1 MDGTFTWGDDSTATV
16 VINSV
21 STNAGIYVAGTLK
34 ASRTVSS
41 SLTCKGDI
49 RINATGTLDC
59 GRSTIG
65 SGVND
70 QIPLGINTVM
80 YLNKSATPANGK
92 YGFIADN
99 LAKVFHAGATRDPRA
114 RLTVAANAGDA
125 TITVDNTIGWQVGDV
140 IVIASTD
147 ATNNQK
153 NDLRTISAAITGS
166 TGARVVPLS
175 SALTYA
181 HILGAPLGAFTS
193 NVAIYNYS
201 DTYPSFVYHN
211 WSSSGQ
217 ASNTREFTYAL
228 AKNLGDKNQAAPYKW
243 GFSIYPSLF
252 TSSNVPMAI
261 NNSMFYGYNNA
272 VSIPLNIFTVA
283 SRMQVNNCAIVA
295 NTSADA
301 VHEYNGAIIDFN
313 SDYILGGANAV
324 YTGYSQGGM
333 ACNHN
338 NCVISGVGTLL
349 IGTGAVPAFTDCEI
363 VAATRISN
371 NVALSGTTFTR
382 LKVGALQISSL
393 NASQGSMGSIVY
405 NSPTFVNT
413 PPAPF
418 CDYTTAGN
426 RMQDSA
432 SANFVQIKSKN
443 GDPTQQ
449 ELYTPYAQYFRD
461 NTTKLNGS
469 SSLRADVPTGTLGAG
484 TFALKIPAPNGVPIT
499 LAGNLRFNAAYGSTN
514 LPSVTISGLGITP
527 QTFTCANTPDVW
539 QAGVFTV
546 TQNSGYDGQ
555 LDLVFT
561 TNSQNAG
568 ASAWF
573 DGTTDGLFITWT
585 RIYGYKFNEAAS
597 TKTID
602 PIIQQANAATVGAYT
617 GIAIDTVAKT
627 LTLTADHTSREVYD
641 YVHWYTCQSANIT
654 APEFL
659 TSTDGVNFALT
670 YELILSNAQLTGSG
684 AINMP
689 ANTLTLVGTGGSAL
703 TITHNAGV
711 LTAVKLSG
719 LVAGTRVQL
728 WDVASNLELYNGVP
742 GATLNFPIT
751 WTADKSIRIRA
762 MYADATTAKIFYET
776 TATLY
781 STGLNLA
788 INQVT
793 DTVYAANA
801 VNGALVTGI
810 TISDTLMLIQVAGG
824 SITWAQIYAYETYWL
839 TTAAGITDFAR
850 IIDAVDSANYI
861 LTSFKIKNI
870 SSPTAPLVITGGYG
884 RDSATGLAGTLI
896 DNTGGTIF
904 CSPDNVISVK
914 PNLTLNQ
921 FLALK

>member
-1 MDGTFTWGDDSTATV
+1 
-16 VINSV
+16 
-21 STNAGIYVAGTLK
+21 
-34 ASRTVSS
+34 
-41 SLTCKGDI
+41 
-49 RINATGTLDC
+49 
-59 GRSTIG
+59 
-65 SGVND
+65 
-70 QIPLGINTVM
+70 M
-80 YLNKSATPANGK
+80 YLNKSATLANAK
-92 YGFIADN
+92 YGFFTDN
-99 LAKVFHAGATRDPRA
+99 LAKVFHAGATRDPRG
-114 RLTVAANAGDA
+114 RLTVAANAGD
-125 TITVDNTIGWQVGDV
+125 TSITVDNTTGWQVGDA

-147 ATNNQK
+147 AANNQK
-153 NDLRTISAAITGS
+153 ADLRTISAAVTGS
-166 TGARVVPLS
+166 AGAWVVPLS

-181 HILGAPLGAFTS
+181 HILGAPLGTFTS

-201 DTYPSFVYHN
+201 DTYPSFVYHYWN
-211 WSSSGQ
+211 TSGQ
-217 ASNTREFTYAL
+217 ANNTREFTYAL
-228 AKNLGDKNQAAPYKW
+228 AKNLGDKNQSNTYRW
-243 GFSIYPSLF
+243 GFSVSPGLF
-252 TSSNVPMAI
+252 TSSNVPMTV
-261 NNSMFYGYNNA
+261 NNSMFYGYDSAICN
-272 VSIPLNIFTVA
+272 PLNIFTVA

-295 NTSADA
+295 KYSAN
-301 VHEYNGAIIDFN
+301 VINECNGAIVDFN

-324 YTGYSQGGM
+324 YTGYGQGGM

-338 NCVISGVGTLL
+338 NCVTSGAYALVYGSG
-349 IGTGAVPAFTDCEI
+349 IAPIFTDCEL
-363 VAATRISN
+363 VAATRVTYNTS
-371 NVALSGTTFTR
+371 VLGTRFIR
-382 LKVGALQISSL
+382 LKVGALQSSTV
-393 NASQGSMGSIVY
+393 NAAQGSMGSFVY
-405 NSPTFVNT
+405 DSPTFTNT
-413 PPAPF
+413 PPSPF
-418 CDYTTAGN
+418 CDYTTVGN

-469 SSLRADVPTGTLGAG
+469 SSLRADIPTGTLGAG
-484 TFALKIPAPNGVPIT
+484 TFALKIAAPNGVPIT

-602 PIIQQANAATVGAYT
+602 PIIQQTNAATVGAYT
-617 GIAIDTVAKT
+617 GIAIDTVANT
-627 LTLTADHTSREVYD
+627 LTLTADHTVREVYD
-641 YVHWYTCQSANIT
+641 YVHWYTCQAANIT

-659 TSTDGVNFALT
+659 ASTDGVNFALT
-670 YELILSNAQLTGSG
+670 YGLILSNAQLTGSG
-684 AINMP
+684 AISMP
-689 ANTLTLVGTGGSAL
+689 ANTLTLVGTGSSAL

-728 WDVASNLELYNGVP
+728 WDVAANLELYNGVP

-751 WTADKSIRIRA
+751 WTTNKSIRIRA

-781 STGLNLA
+781 NTGLNLT

-810 TISDTLMLIQVAGG
+810 IISDTLMLIEVAGG

-861 LTSFKIKNI
+861 LTGFKIKNV
-870 SSPTAPLVITGGYG
+870 SSPSTPLVITGGYG
-884 RDSATGLAGTLI
+884 RDSVTGQAGTLI

-904 CSPDNVISVK
+904 CSPDNVISVA
-914 PNLTLNQ
+914 PGITTAQIRTELTPE
-921 FLALK
+921 LALIDQMRFTLPNKLDVNVAAVGDKVITGSGTTVDPWKPV